1 MALRV
6 IRPTKRAGRFIIADL
21 LLLPFLGVSSVMGGP
36 EINFLSIR
44 RMTKKRRKEHAKS
57 KHLVQ
62 EGYVSR
68 LFAPTCAFSYVFVS
82 ILWKLSPHFELKHS
96 TRIRQYTEQLPA
108 SVRNPQARCRILIN
122 QKSY

>member
-44 RMTKKRRKEHAKS
+44 RMTKTRRKEHAKS
-57 KHLVQ
+57 KHLGQ
-62 EGYVSR
+62 EGYASR
-68 LFAPTCAFSYVFVS
+68 FFYSNVCLFLRVRVHPLETLSTFRVEAQYSY
-82 ILWKLSPHFELKHS
+82 
-96 TRIRQYTEQLPA
+96 
-108 SVRNPQARCRILIN
+108 
-122 QKSY
+122 

>member
-44 RMTKKRRKEHAKS
+44 RMTKKRRKEHAK
-57 KHLVQ
+57 
-62 EGYVSR
+62 E
-68 LFAPTCAFSYVFVS
+68 
-82 ILWKLSPHFELKHS
+82 
-96 TRIRQYTEQLPA
+96 
-108 SVRNPQARCRILIN
+108 
-122 QKSY
+122 